1 MSVRPITDTLRLLQ
15 GGVFLDQCSDMM
27 AELVKGVDET
37 GKAGKLTITLDF
49 KKSGGAM
56 AIVAKVMNK
65 TPERAPDA
73 DLLWPTVEGNL
84 SIDNPAQRK
93 LDLKMADP
101 LPKVIRNVDPDTGEI
116 KTPISAFTAVVS
128 ASA

>member
-56 AIVAKVMNK
+56 AIVAKVTNK

-93 LDLKMADP
+93 LDLRGVEPVTKE
-101 LPKVIRNVDPDTGEI
+101 IRSVDASTGEI
-116 KTPISAFTAVVS
+116 LDVLIATPMRQV
-128 ASA
+128 ASS